1 MANYKTI
8 EKGATINLSVEIGR
22 DDDGFYMYLSDNM
35 GGSGIDVSGNTVD
48 EVIKN
53 GKEYLKDY
61 FFQRDEDGNFIEE

>member
-8 EKGATINLSVEIGR
+8 ENGASINLSVEIGC
-22 DDDGFYMYLSDNM
+22 DCNGFYMYISDNM

-53 GKEYLKDY
+53 GKDYLKDY

>member
-8 EKGATINLSVEIGR
+8 ENGASINLSVEIGR
-22 DDDGFYMYLSDNM
+22 DCNDFYMYISDNM